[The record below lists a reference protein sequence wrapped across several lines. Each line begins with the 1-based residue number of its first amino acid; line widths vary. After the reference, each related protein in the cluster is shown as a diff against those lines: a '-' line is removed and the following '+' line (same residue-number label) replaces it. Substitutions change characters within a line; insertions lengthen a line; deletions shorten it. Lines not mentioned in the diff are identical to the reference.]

1 MSIVKQ
7 YYGIKYPFTINNES
21 GLFIDL
27 NETKDD
33 DILSQILHVIMTRK
47 NTRIKMPDFGTDL
60 IKYIFELND
69 ESTWSNIKSEIIESV
84 SKYVPGVILK
94 DIRVLRDDSEDSKI
108 LVDIEYNV
116 KRGVSEESNR
126 VVVKL

>member
-7 YYGIKYPFTINNES
+7 YYGIKYPFTINNDS

>member
-7 YYGIKYPFTINNES
+7 YYGIKYPFTINNDS

-69 ESTWSNIKSEIIESV
+69 ESTWSNIKSEIIES
-84 SKYVPGVILK
+84 K
-94 DIRVLRDDSEDSKI
+94 
-108 LVDIEYNV
+108 
-116 KRGVSEESNR
+116 
-126 VVVKL
+126 

>member
-7 YYGIKYPFTINNES
+7 YYGIKYPFTINNDS

-108 LVDIEYNV
+108 LVDIEYSV

>member
-7 YYGIKYPFTINNES
+7 YYGIKYPFTINNDS

-108 LVDIEYNV
+108 LVDIEYSV
-116 KRGVSEESNR
+116 KIGVSEESNR